1 VTVTGVAAMGEHAL
15 LVSCADLA
23 TAHRLVA
30 ELRASPPA
38 GVVDVVPGWDTV
50 LVVGAPGAG
59 DALDALAADLPTRR
73 LRELPAERERLAEI
87 PVTYD
92 GPDLA
97 DVARLTG
104 LSVDEVVARHSA
116 PTYTV
121 AFLGFAPGFP
131 YLVGLDP
138 ALRVPRLDTPRT
150 AVPAGSVGIGGGQ
163 TGVYPR
169 ETPGGWR
176 IVGRT
181 GEVLFDAGRDPAAL
195 LAAGDRL
202 RFVPA

>member
-1 VTVTGVAAMGEHAL
+1 MGEHAL
-15 LVSCADLA
+15 LVTCADLDSV
-23 TAHRLVA
+23 HRLVA
-30 ELRASPPA
+30 ELHGSAPA

-50 LVVGAPGAG
+50 LVVGAPGSG
-59 DALDALAADLPTRR
+59 RELDALAADLPTRR
-73 LRELPAERERLAEI
+73 LPEPPAEQRPLVEI
-87 PVTYD
+87 DVVYD

-104 LSVDEVVARHSA
+104 LGVDEVVARHTA

-150 AVPAGSVGIGGGQ
+150 AVPAGSVGIAGEQ

-181 GEVLFDAGRDPAAL
+181 SAALFAADRDPPAL
-195 LAAGDRL
+195 LAAGDLL
-202 RFVPA
+202 RFVAR